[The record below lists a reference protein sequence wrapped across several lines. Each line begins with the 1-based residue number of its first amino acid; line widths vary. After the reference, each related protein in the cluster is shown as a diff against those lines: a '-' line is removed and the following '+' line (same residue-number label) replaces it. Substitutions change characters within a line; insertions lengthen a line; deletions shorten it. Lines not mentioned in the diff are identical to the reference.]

1 MAGYERLYATS
12 RLATARVRLRG
23 AGLRLGT
30 RGSRRRPLT
39 GWDALTVTERRVAG
53 LVGEGLSNVDIAS
66 RLFLSRRTVET
77 HVAHILAKLPCPS
90 KRHLARLAAGQVSR
104 TGGLTASEDLLQ
116 GRQPAES

>member
-1 MAGYERLYATS
+1 
-12 RLATARVRLRG
+12 
-23 AGLRLGT
+23 
-30 RGSRRRPLT
+30 
-39 GWDALTVTERRVAG
+39 LTVTERRVAG